1 MSPLV
6 LLHGFTGSP
15 AAFDRLCSAFASP
28 ARARGS
34 DCGETRRGGDEET
47 RRASAPEDGLRVRN
61 ADAASSSPS
70 LLVSPKIPT
79 ARAPLSGDA
88 TSPEPSAIIRPLLAG
103 HGPDPVRVA
112 SWDAE
117 IDRLVAL
124 LRRELDA
131 PAHLVGYSL
140 GGRVGYGLLARAPE
154 LFARAT
160 LIGAHPGLIEE
171 SEREARRAADARWIA
186 LLEREGLDA
195 FIAEWE
201 ALPLWATQPP
211 AMIEAQRAIRR
222 SHRAEGLAHALEAL
236 GLGAMPPVDP
246 AAITTPLTLVAGQH
260 DAKHRALAE
269 AFAPRLGARVHVVPN
284 AGHNVLAEA
293 PDALVEILRC

>member
-1 MSPLV
+1 MSPVV

-15 AAFDRLCSAFASP
+15 ASFEGVL
-28 ARARGS
+28 
-34 DCGETRRGGDEET
+34 
-47 RRASAPEDGLRVRN
+47 APGLSVVR
-61 ADAASSSPS
+61 P
-70 LLVSPKIPT
+70 V
-79 ARAPLSGDA
+79 
-88 TSPEPSAIIRPLLAG
+88 LAG
-103 HGPDPVRVA
+103 HGPDPIRVA
-112 SWDAE
+112 SWEAE
-117 IDRLVAL
+117 LDRLAAL

-160 LIGAHPGLIEE
+160 LIGAHPGLADER
-171 SEREARRAADARWIA
+171 EREARRSSDARWIA

-195 FIAEWE
+195 FLAQWE
-201 ALPLWATQPP
+201 ALPLWATQSA

-222 SHRAEGLAHALEAL
+222 SHRAEGLAHALEVL

-246 AAITTPLTLVAGQH
+246 DAIETPLTLVTGEL
-260 DAKHRALAE
+260 DEKHRALAE
-269 AFAPRLGARVHVVPN
+269 AFAPRLGARVHVVPQ

-293 PDALVEILRC
+293 PEALAELLR

>member
-15 AAFDRLCSAFASP
+15 ATFDALCSALASP
-28 ARARGS
+28 APARGRN
-34 DCGETRRGGDEET
+34 CGETRRVGDEESG
-47 RRASAPEDGLRVRN
+47 RASTPEDRLRVRN
-61 ADAASSSPS
+61 ADAVSSPPS
-70 LLVSPKIPT
+70 LLVSPENPS
-79 ARAPLSGDA
+79 ARTLFS
-88 TSPEPSAIIRPLLAG
+88 EPSAIVRPLLAG

-124 LRRELDA
+124 LRRALDA

-140 GGRVGYGLLARAPE
+140 GGRVAYGLLARAPE

-171 SEREARRAADARWIA
+171 SEREARRASDARWIA
-186 LLEREGLDA
+186 VLEREGLDA
-195 FIAEWE
+195 FLAEWE
-201 ALPLWATQPP
+201 ALPLWATQAP

-246 AAITTPLTLVAGQH
+246 AAITTPLTLVAGEH
-260 DAKHRALAE
+260 DTKHRALAE
-269 AFAPRLGARVHVVPN
+269 AFAPRLGARVHVVPR
-284 AGHNVLAEA
+284 AGHNLLVEA
-293 PDALVEILRC
+293 PDAMVELVRC